1 MSFQSSVTK
10 ASASSKSISK
20 VSSHMSNK
28 VNRQIAKL
36 AVDAYRRLST
46 AGGNNIIYNGKK
58 YPKLAGDLGDE
69 DFKRYS
75 TDPPILSLQTI
86 YYCQRGLESVADMAS
101 RSVASIAKELKDLT
115 SEEVTTDEAQEI
127 QKVINGNLYGHASS
141 YVDFCQGNVM

>member
-1 MSFQSSVTK
+1 
-10 ASASSKSISK
+10 
-20 VSSHMSNK
+20 MSNK

-58 YPKLAGDLGDE
+58 YPKLAGELGDE

-75 TDPPILSLQTI
+75 TDPPIVSLQKI
-86 YYCQRGLESVADMAS
+86 YYCQSSVEDLARMTSGSFAS
-101 RSVASIAKELKDLT
+101 NQKELKDLT
-115 SEEVTTDEAQEI
+115 GGEVTTDEAQEI